1 MASKKI
7 NHNPK
12 PNDRVQSDGTEKA
25 LTSTFKD
32 SVKAMDT
39 SHDIA
44 NPAVVKLLVEMNEKT
59 EKENITLKKN
69 NDKLLE
75 KISKLKISGATLTER
90 IKWYNKNEIIEF
102 IITALIGG
110 SVATLFNVSDEVFP
124 KNYSIVVLLL
134 LVIFYI
140 ILKRFKKD

>member
-32 SVKAMDT
+32 IVKAMDT
-39 SHDIA
+39 SRDIA

-59 EKENITLKKN
+59 DKENITLKKN
-69 NDKLLE
+69 NNKLLE
-75 KISKLKISGATLTER
+75 KISKLKISEATLTER
-90 IKWYNKNEIIEF
+90 IKWYNKNAIIEF
-102 IITALIGG
+102 ILSALIGV
-110 SVATLFNVSDEVFP
+110 SIARLFTVSDEVFP
-124 KNYSIVVLLL
+124 KIYSIVALIL

-140 ILKRFKKD
+140 ILKGFKKD

>member
-75 KISKLKISGATLTER
+75 KISKLKISGATLIER